1 VSIGIQ
7 QPSVHSLEVSES
19 ALLARVFAGISEPA
33 RLHILLEL
41 LDNEYNV
48 SELVNRTGISQ
59 GRDSVHLQCLR
70 HCGFVT
76 SERRGKY
83 VYYRVRDGRV
93 RELIQ
98 QAQEFAADYRVELG
112 SCGGECKG
120 CAPHTPAFQSTLLGI
135 ID

>member
-1 VSIGIQ
+1 MSIAIS
-7 QPSVHSLEVSES
+7 QPPAQLRQVLEPS
-19 ALLARVFAGISEPA
+19 LLARVFAGISEPA

-48 SELVNRTGISQ
+48 SELVSRTGISQ
-59 GRDSVHLQCLR
+59 GRASIHLQCLR

-98 QAQEFAADYRVELG
+98 RAQEFAADYRVELG
-112 SCGGECKG
+112 SCGVLNHENL
-120 CAPHTPAFQSTLLGI
+120 QRES
-135 ID
+135 